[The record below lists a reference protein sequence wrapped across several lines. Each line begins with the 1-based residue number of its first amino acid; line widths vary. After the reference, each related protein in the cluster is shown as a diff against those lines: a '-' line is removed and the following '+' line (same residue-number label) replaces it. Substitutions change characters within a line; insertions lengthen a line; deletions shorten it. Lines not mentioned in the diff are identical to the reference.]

1 MTETHVLMPDG
12 ERDGAQSRAARS
24 EMYVLVVVEPGHD
37 RDVAALA
44 RQLPGV
50 SEVAHVTGAYDLI
63 VRAAARQ
70 YEDLRNLVLLPLH
83 KLESVRRAL
92 ACSVVSLRERSA
104 A

>member
-1 MTETHVLMPDG
+1 MTETHVPMHDG
-12 ERDGAQSRAARS
+12 ERDGAPSQAERS

-37 RDVAALA
+37 RDVAAVA

-50 SEVAHVTGAYDLI
+50 SVVAHVTGAYDLI
-63 VRAAARQ
+63 VRAAARRH
-70 YEDLRNLVLLPLH
+70 EDLRYLVLRPLH
-83 KLESVRRAL
+83 KLESVQRAL